1 MVRPRGEAR
10 RQGGYSPPMLRWI
23 LVDDGK
29 GEFGP
34 LVETRPFSQV
44 RTGAFTVLDR
54 FAGEWGPPLAVAA
67 PPAFGDLLREQGVPS
82 AEAIAGDEPL
92 LVVNARLRGPIDPAA
107 LAEGEAWVD
116 ADGVLVAGRLRP
128 AAWRSLLREGALPPE
143 LRTAAWSGPPLLSRP
158 WEVLDD
164 LPQRLAA
171 DLARRVGE
179 IPAAEAEAARVE
191 REGEGAWRLDP
202 RASVGR
208 GVVVDTSLGAVVVE
222 AGAHVGHAAILQGP
236 LWIGPG
242 SRVIERAHLKPNTSI
257 GPACKVGGEVG
268 GTVFQGFSNKSHEGH
283 LGDSWIGEW
292 ANVGAGTSNS
302 NLLNTYG
309 EVTMRLTPDS
319 PIERTGR
326 RYLGCLVGDH
336 VKFPILA
343 RIMTGSSFG
352 CGSMIGVADPP
363 RTVGRFRWLSERGEL
378 AYRFDKFME
387 TAETVFSR
395 RGVTA
400 SAAMRARLAALHA
413 ASG

>member
-1 MVRPRGEAR
+1 MVRSLGEAAGR
-10 RQGGYSPPMLRWI
+10 GGYSPAMLRW
-23 LVDDGK
+23 LLLDDGA

-44 RTGAFTVLDR
+44 RTGAFTVLER
-54 FAGEWGPPLAVAA
+54 FEAEWGPPAAVAA
-67 PPAFGDLLREQGVPS
+67 PAAFDDLLRERGVPAPGS
-82 AEAIAGDEPL
+82 ELGEEEM
-92 LVVNARLRGPIDPAA
+92 LVVNARLPSPIDPAG
-107 LAEGEAWVD
+107 LARGEVRVD
-116 ADGVLVAGRLRP
+116 GDGHLVAGWLRP
-128 AAWRSLLREGALPPE
+128 SELRAHRGDGSLPPDR
-143 LRTAAWSGPPLLSRP
+143 RTVAWSGERLLTRP
-158 WEVLDD
+158 WQILDD
-164 LPQRLAA
+164 LPKRLAA
-171 DLARRVGE
+171 DLERRVRGL
-179 IPAAEAEAARVE
+179 AAAPGDSARVE
-191 REGEGAWRLDP
+191 REGEGAWRLDA

-222 AGAHVGHAAILQGP
+222 AGAHVGHGAILQGP

-242 SRVIERAHLKPNTSI
+242 SRVIERAHLKPNTAI

-268 GTVFQGFSNKSHEGH
+268 GTIFQGCSNKSHDGH

-292 ANVGAGTSNS
+292 VNFGAGSSNS

-309 EVTMRLTPDS
+309 EVAMRLAPES

-326 RYLGCLVGDH
+326 RYLGCFVGDH

-387 TAETVFSR
+387 TAETVFAR
-395 RGVTA
+395 RGAVAT
-400 SAAMRARLAALHA
+400 AAMRARLAALHA
-413 ASG
+413 GSG